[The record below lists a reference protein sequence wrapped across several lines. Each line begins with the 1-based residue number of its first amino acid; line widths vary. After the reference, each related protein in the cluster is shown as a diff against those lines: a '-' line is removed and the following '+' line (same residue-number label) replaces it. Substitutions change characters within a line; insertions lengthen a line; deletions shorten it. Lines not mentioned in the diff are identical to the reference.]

1 MARSMPKNSVRT
13 PEQIR
18 EHYEVEKELANRLR
32 HASREERTHL
42 YAEVY
47 NELYQRVPH
56 HSQLLRKS
64 DEAARA
70 NGVAKQMNLL
80 KPFLRP
86 ETIFLEIGAGDGG
99 LSFKVAEY
107 VHHVYAIDVSVEI
120 TRSTD
125 QLANFDLILSDGRSI
140 PVPAGSVTVAYSNQL
155 MEHLHPDDALEQL
168 QNIAHALAPGG
179 LYICQTP
186 NAYLGPSDISKHFDD
201 VATGLH
207 LKEYTTSELIPL
219 FRTAGFSKFFV
230 YTGTHKGKG
239 FFLRLP
245 TSPVVWIEYLVAKV
259 PHAHRKTLLR
269 RMHLHKL
276 LGRIMAIK

>member
-1 MARSMPKNSVRT
+1 MMARSRPKTGVRT

-56 HSQLLRKS
+56 HSQLLRKA
-64 DEAARA
+64 DGAASA
-70 NGVAKQMNLL
+70 NEVAKQMNIL

-86 ETIFLEIGAGDGG
+86 DTIFLEIGAGGCG

-120 TRSTD
+120 TPSTD
-125 QLANFDLILSDGRSI
+125 QPANFDFILSDGRSI
-140 PVPAGSVTVAYSNQL
+140 SVPAGSVTMAYSNQVI
-155 MEHLHPDDALEQL
+155 EHLHPDDALEQL
-168 QNIAHALAPGG
+168 QNIAHALAPDGV
-179 LYICQTP
+179 YICQTP

-207 LKEYTTSELIPL
+207 LKEYTTSELISL

-230 YTGTHKGKG
+230 
-239 FFLRLP
+239 
-245 TSPVVWIEYLVAKV
+245 
-259 PHAHRKTLLR
+259 
-269 RMHLHKL
+269 
-276 LGRIMAIK
+276 